1 MTNAA
6 RALTAGLLAAALGC
20 GAFAQD
26 KPASAP
32 GEAGKAHAAA
42 QDLEPSVDTSAA
54 TSDADAQPKA
64 ASQAPSGPAPAPAK
78 STTKAA
84 QKGVVASADGKTK
97 GNAKDRIE
105 LDTTQI
111 TGNRELPKVL
121 YIVPWKHSD
130 LSDLA
135 GRPANSLL
143 DEVLTPVDRD
153 VFQRENRYYR
163 ALQPDEPR
171 PGGAPGA
178 ASQSAPA
185 GPDADAGRA
194 RDEK

>member
-1 MTNAA
+1 
-6 RALTAGLLAAALGC
+6 
-20 GAFAQD
+20 
-26 KPASAP
+26 
-32 GEAGKAHAAA
+32 
-42 QDLEPSVDTSAA
+42 VDTSAA
-54 TSDADAQPKA
+54 SSDADSHPKG
-64 ASQAPSGPAPAPAK
+64 ASQAAPAAAPAGA
-78 STTKAA
+78 KAA
-84 QKGVVASADGKTK
+84 TKGAAAGTDGKPK
-97 GNAKDRIE
+97 SNAKDRIE

-153 VFQRENRYYR
+153 VFQRENRYYG

-171 PGGAPGA
+171 SAERPPAGAPV
-178 ASQSAPA
+178 APA
-185 GPDADAGRA
+185 AGRATDVPAA

>member
-1 MTNAA
+1 MCI
-6 RALTAGLLAAALGC
+6 R
-20 GAFAQD
+20 
-26 KPASAP
+26 
-32 GEAGKAHAAA
+32 
-42 QDLEPSVDTSAA
+42 
-54 TSDADAQPKA
+54 
-64 ASQAPSGPAPAPAK
+64 
-78 STTKAA
+78 
-84 QKGVVASADGKTK
+84 
-97 GNAKDRIE
+97 DR
-105 LDTTQI
+105 I

-130 LSDLA
+130 LSDLG

-171 PGGAPGA
+171 SGGRAPGA
-178 ASQSAPA
+178 PSAAGTASPA
-185 GPDADAGRA
+185 ADAPPV